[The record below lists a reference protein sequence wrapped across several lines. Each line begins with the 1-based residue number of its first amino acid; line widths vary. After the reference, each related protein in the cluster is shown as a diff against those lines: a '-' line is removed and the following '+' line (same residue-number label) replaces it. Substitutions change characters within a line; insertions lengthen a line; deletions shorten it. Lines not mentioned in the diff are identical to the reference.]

1 MIEEFEFQIDPDDA
15 YSKLICTDCLS
26 NLEIAYNFRKLCIAS
41 HSKLKPNST
50 SCSICELQFESIT
63 NYNRHMEIHTGDRP
77 YVCEECGKG
86 FKYKSNLHEHKLSHT
101 NNQQHPCNLCFKY
114 FSTKCNLKQHIL
126 SKHSDPVFEI
136 ADENDDD
143 EDYNPN
149 NDDTDY
155 FNDFSDAEPV
165 SVKVE
170 ELDFETKDVIVVDM
184 GPEEGEVPNFVSVEE
199 SREIDTNLKD
209 DGIDHLMD
217 ARVEDVGDVFIC
229 SECSMVFKNQ
239 IQLDNHQKTHFTD
252 GKICFESFVQTRA
265 Y

>member
-1 MIEEFEFQIDPDDA
+1 
-15 YSKLICTDCLS
+15 
-26 NLEIAYNFRKLCIAS
+26 
-41 HSKLKPNST
+41 
-50 SCSICELQFESIT
+50 
-63 NYNRHMEIHTGDRP
+63 MEIHTGDRP
-77 YVCEECGKG
+77 HVCDECGKG
-86 FKYKSNLHEHKLSHT
+86 FKHKSNLHEHKLTHT

-136 ADENDDD
+136 ADDNDDD

-149 NDDTDY
+149 NDDADY

-170 ELDFETKDVIVVDM
+170 ELDFEAKDVIVVDM

-199 SREIDTNLKD
+199 TREIDTNLKD
-209 DGIDHLMD
+209 DGIDHLME
-217 ARVEDVGDVFIC
+217 ARVEDVGDVFVC

-252 GKICFESFVQTRA
+252 GKICKFRSKPRLLVGYMVNFGANTEIIIVQLITLEVLYLVPLKLSRKIA
-265 Y
+265 KNRI